1 MNDYYYD
8 SCEDL
13 TEAEKIEI
21 YDYEYNKP
29 LIIEQEI
36 KNKNLHLLRDDI
48 FIYAS
53 RVKKVLY
60 EQKIN
65 LDGTPDGLKN
75 IMNFLSLAI
84 ETNNLHILKAV
95 WTYGI
100 EAYFHYNPWESP
112 EILMFVSDLIS
123 TDETPYKILS
133 FFIKQIKTDD
143 KYCLVKICEKNNIY
157 SGLKRQLIY
166 GNLLGTAVYSN
177 NIDAVMLLLPKQPQH
192 KKATFQAIAE
202 DSKLENISKFKT
214 SFSGSFIFTANC
226 NNKTETL
233 FSYNPTLYAFDNGS
247 VEALE
252 ILLENGYE
260 IDFTALDFSYQIANF
275 AHKNTIDYL
284 IKNYKEKFAHVLR
297 IKDILEAANYPL
309 LRFYKK
315 YNKLKA
321 ENFNLIFVTNDD
333 FQFDIAY
340 RKIHHKSIKK
350 CIQEFAKQNIKINN
364 IEIPLRYSIHMAD
377 IDLTDLCIN
386 LYSPYSDYIDITSL
400 FTCTYLTKDLL
411 QYLRG
416 KTKLICYVDDVNTS
430 LQLSIRDF
438 QYYLKFIDF
447 KFNDL
452 CSINAVT
459 KHILSKNSVT
469 GMKLLVKHKFIN
481 SKNYSE
487 AVDFIISNDSDKLIT
502 TLITNSK
509 ELGGQK
515 RSYDV

>member
-75 IMNFLSLAI
+75 IMNFLNLAI
-84 ETNNLHILKAV
+84 ETNNLHILKTV
-95 WTYGI
+95 WSYGI

-112 EILMFVSDLIS
+112 DILMFVADLIS
-123 TDETPYKILS
+123 NDETPYKILS

-143 KYCLVKICEKNNIY
+143 KYCLIKINEKNNIY

-192 KKATFQAIAE
+192 KKATFQTIAE
-202 DSKLENISKFKT
+202 NMNLENISKYKNS
-214 SFSGSFIFTANC
+214 SFSGSFIFTANY

-233 FSYNPTLYAFDNGS
+233 FSYNPTLYAFDNGN

-252 ILLENGYE
+252 ILLENGYK
-260 IDFTALDFSYQIANF
+260 IDFTAVDFSYQ
-275 AHKNTIDYL
+275 
-284 IKNYKEKFAHVLR
+284 
-297 IKDILEAANYPL
+297 
-309 LRFYKK
+309 
-315 YNKLKA
+315 KL
-321 ENFNLIFVTNDD
+321 
-333 FQFDIAY
+333 Q
-340 RKIHHKSIKK
+340 
-350 CIQEFAKQNIKINN
+350 
-364 IEIPLRYSIHMAD
+364 
-377 IDLTDLCIN
+377 
-386 LYSPYSDYIDITSL
+386 
-400 FTCTYLTKDLL
+400 
-411 QYLRG
+411 
-416 KTKLICYVDDVNTS
+416 
-430 LQLSIRDF
+430 
-438 QYYLKFIDF
+438 
-447 KFNDL
+447 
-452 CSINAVT
+452 
-459 KHILSKNSVT
+459 
-469 GMKLLVKHKFIN
+469 
-481 SKNYSE
+481 
-487 AVDFIISNDSDKLIT
+487 
-502 TLITNSK
+502 
-509 ELGGQK
+509 GGFCQGTV
-515 RSYDV
+515 Y

>member
-75 IMNFLSLAI
+75 IMNFLNLAI
-84 ETNNLHILKAV
+84 ETNNLHILKTV
-95 WTYGI
+95 WSYGI

-112 EILMFVSDLIS
+112 DILMFVADLIS
-123 TDETPYKILS
+123 NDETPYKILS

-143 KYCLVKICEKNNIY
+143 KYCLIKINEKNNIY

-192 KKATFQAIAE
+192 KKATFQTIAE
-202 DSKLENISKFKT
+202 NMNLENISKYKNS
-214 SFSGSFIFTANC
+214 SFSGSFIFTANY

-233 FSYNPTLYAFDNGS
+233 FSYNPTLYAFDNGN

-252 ILLENGYE
+252 ILLENGYK
-260 IDFTALDFSYQIANF
+260 IDFTAVDFSYQIANF
-275 AHKNTIDYL
+275 GHKNTIDFL
-284 IKNYKEKFAHVLR
+284 IKNYKEDFAKVLC
-297 IKDILEAANYPL
+297 IKDILNASNYPL
-309 LRFYKK
+309 LRFYIK
-315 YNKLKA
+315 YNKL
-321 ENFNLIFVTNDD
+321 NSDDFNHIFVANDD
-333 FQFDIAY
+333 FQFDANY
-340 RKIHHKSIKK
+340 RKIHQKNIKK
-350 CIQEFAKQNIKINN
+350 CIHEFAKLNIKIIN
-364 IEIPLRYSIHMAD
+364 IDVPLRYSIYAGDME
-377 IDLTDLCIN
+377 LTDLCMN
-386 LYSPYSDYIDITSL
+386 LYSPHSDYMDITGL
-400 FTCTYLTKDLL
+400 FSCTYLSKELL
-411 QYLRG
+411 LYLSE
-416 KTKLICYVDDVNTS
+416 KTKLICYPDE

-438 QYYLKFIDF
+438 QYYLKYIDF
-447 KFNDL
+447 KFNNL
-452 CSINAVT
+452 NSINALT
-459 KHILSKNSVT
+459 KYILSKNSVT
-469 GMKLLVKHKFIN
+469 GMKLLIKHKFIN
-481 SKNYSE
+481 SNNYSL
-487 AVDFIISNDSDKLIT
+487 AVDYILSNDSDKLIT
-502 TLITNSK
+502 TLITYSK
-509 ELGGQK
+509 ELGGSK
-515 RSYDV
+515 KSYDI